1 MPVRLA
7 KYHSRSPRYILQ
19 PQDNTLIRV
28 AGPKETPWEEGTEIK
43 TLSLS
48 GLAFTAHS
56 DLCPLVGETIKIQ
69 FEVPNGEQMACYGVV
84 TRLEPIGTTE
94 MLVGIQ
100 FQKLD
105 MKYRI
110 ALLQGLARKIKEQQ
124 ENKAKQQQAQF
135 KINLKK
141 HWPKAL
147 LAVVL
152 FGSWL
157 ALLLYFMMMKI

>member
-19 PQDNTLIRV
+19 PQDNTLVRV
-28 AGPKETPWEEGTEIK
+28 AGPKETPWEEGTEIR

-56 DLCPLVGETIKIQ
+56 DLCPTVGETIKIQ
-69 FEVPNGEQMACYGVV
+69 FEVPSGEQMACYGVV
-84 TRLEPIGTTE
+84 TRLEPIGNTE

-105 MKYRI
+105 MKHRVV
-110 ALLQGLARKIKEQQ
+110 LLQGLAKKLKEQQ
-124 ENKAKQQQAQF
+124 EFKAQQQKKMF
-135 KINLKK
+135 KSNLFQK
-141 HWPKAL
+141 WPKA
-147 LAVVL
+147 VL
-152 FGSWL
+152 IVALFVSWL
-157 ALLLYFMMMKI
+157 VMLLYFVMR